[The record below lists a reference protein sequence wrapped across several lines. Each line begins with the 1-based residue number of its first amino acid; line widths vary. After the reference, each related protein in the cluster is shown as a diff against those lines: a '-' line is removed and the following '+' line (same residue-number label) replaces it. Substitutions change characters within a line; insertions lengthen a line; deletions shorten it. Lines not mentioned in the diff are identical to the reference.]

1 MTMNEAYPDIPF
13 NEDFERDYESEIVP
27 QDMPMHAHKEED
39 KGSGDKKPSRAP
51 HNLEAEQGL
60 IGALLL
66 DNRVLERISDLIKPV
81 HFYAGAHGRIY
92 EAIQTIVE
100 RGQAATPVTLK
111 GYFEKDQELDS
122 VGGAEYLADLA
133 STVMSL
139 TNTESYAQT
148 IYDLYLRRELIGVGS
163 DIIEDAHAF
172 NIDQETTDTIE
183 KAEAQLFKLAESGES
198 KGGFVTLRDSV
209 VTAIEIAEKAY
220 NTQGQVTGATTGLV
234 DMDKKLG
241 GLHPSDLLILAARPS
256 MGKTALAVNVA
267 FNAAKAFAESGGKE
281 GAVTAFFSLEM
292 SHDQLTT
299 RILADQASISGDAI
313 RKGNLNQDQFRDFA
327 QAAHALSQI
336 PLYIDDTPALS
347 ISAVRTRSRRLKRQ
361 HGLGLIVVDYLQL
374 LRGTG
379 SKQSES
385 NRVQEVSE
393 ITRGLKALAKEL
405 EVPVLAL
412 SQLSR
417 TVESRDDKRPM
428 LSDLRESGSIEQ
440 DADAVMF
447 IYREEYYL
455 SREEPSQKTS
465 ESVEKFNERY
475 ETWSRRLQDMA
486 NIAEVIVAKQR
497 HGPIGPVRLQFDS
510 NYTRFSDLAQNYEEE
525 QY

>member
-1 MTMNEAYPDIPF
+1 MSIQIETVNDNGLET
-13 NEDFERDYESEIVP
+13 VTK
-27 QDMPMHAHKEED
+27 Q
-39 KGSGDKKPSRAP
+39 AP

-66 DNRVLERISDLIKPV
+66 DNRVLEKVADLLRPI

-92 EAIQTIVE
+92 DAIQTLVE

-111 GYFEKDQELDS
+111 GYFEKDQDLDS
-122 VGGAEYLADLA
+122 VGGVEYLADLA
-133 STVMSL
+133 GTVASL
-139 TNTESYAQT
+139 NNTVSYAQT
-148 IYDLYLRRELIGVGS
+148 IYDLYLRRELINVGS
-163 DIIEDAHAF
+163 DIIEDAAGF
-172 NIDQETTDTIE
+172 DIGQETTDTIE
-183 KAEAQLFKLAESGES
+183 KAEAELFKLAESGET

-220 NTQGQVTGATTGLV
+220 NTKGQVTGATTGLV
-234 DMDKKLG
+234 EMDKKLG

-267 FNAAKAFAESGGKE
+267 FNSAKAYADSGGEE

-299 RILADQASISGDAI
+299 RILADQASISGDSI
-313 RKGNLNQDQFRDFA
+313 RKGQLSQDQFRDFA
-327 QAAHALSQI
+327 QAAHALSKI

-347 ISAVRTRSRRLKRQ
+347 IAAVRTRSRRLKRQ
-361 HGLGLIVVDYLQL
+361 NGLGLIVIDYLQL
-374 LRGTG
+374 LRGSG
-379 SKQSES
+379 SKQSET
-385 NRVQEVSE
+385 NRVNEVSE

-417 TVESRDDKRPM
+417 GVESRDDKRPM

-455 SREEPSQKTS
+455 SREEPSQKIS
-465 ESVEKFNERY
+465 ENVEKFNERY
-475 ETWSRRLQDMA
+475 ESWSRRLQDMA

-497 HGPIGPVRLQFDS
+497 HGPIGPVKLQFDA
-510 NYTRFSDLAQNYEEE
+510 NYTRFSDLAQNYDDDDDRD
-525 QY
+525 

>member
-1 MTMNEAYPDIPF
+1 MNTNVIEKIKEDMAQEA
-13 NEDFERDYESEIVP
+13 VP
-27 QDMPMHAHKEED
+27 IEVKL
-39 KGSGDKKPSRAP
+39 P

-66 DNRVLERISDLIKPV
+66 DNKVLERVSDMLKPM

-92 EAIQTIVE
+92 DAINILVE

-111 GYFEKDQELDS
+111 GYFEKDQDLDS
-122 VGGAEYLADLA
+122 VGGVEYLADLA
-133 STVMSL
+133 GTVVSL
-139 TNTESYAQT
+139 TNAESYAHT
-148 IYDLYLRRELIGVGS
+148 IYDLFLRRELINVGS
-163 DIIEDAHAF
+163 DIVEDARGF
-172 NIDQETTDTIE
+172 NIEQETSETIE

-198 KGGFVTLRDSV
+198 KGGFVTLKDSV

-220 NTQGQVTGATTGLV
+220 NTQGRVTGATTGLI

-256 MGKTALAVNVA
+256 MGKTALAVNIA
-267 FNAAKAFAESGGKE
+267 FNTAKVFAETGGKE
-281 GAVTAFFSLEM
+281 GAITAFFSLEM

-299 RILADQASISGDAI
+299 RILADQANISGDSI
-313 RKGNLNQDQFRDFA
+313 RKGHLSQDQFRDFA
-327 QAAHALSQI
+327 QAAHQLSQI

-361 HGLGLIVVDYLQL
+361 HGLGLIVIDYLQL
-374 LRGTG
+374 LRGSG
-379 SKQSES
+379 SKQSEA

-417 TVESRDDKRPM
+417 GVESRDDKRPM

-440 DADAVMF
+440 DSDAVMF

-455 SREEPSQKTS
+455 SREEPSQKIS

-475 ETWSRRLQDMA
+475 ETWSRRIQEMA

-497 HGPIGPVRLQFDS
+497 HGPIGPIKLQFDA
-510 NYTRFSDLAQNYEEE
+510 NYTRFSDLAQNFDDKQNEY
-525 QY
+525 

>member
-1 MTMNEAYPDIPF
+1 MNAVIEKISDDMSSVDVGE
-13 NEDFERDYESEIVP
+13 NRGESRGE
-27 QDMPMHAHKEED
+27 
-39 KGSGDKKPSRAP
+39 SRAP

-66 DNRVLERISDLIKPV
+66 DNKVLERVSDLLRPI
-81 HFYAGAHGRIY
+81 HFYAPAHGRIY
-92 EAIQTIVE
+92 EAIQVIVE

-111 GYFEKDQELDS
+111 GYFEKDQDLDS
-122 VGGAEYLADLA
+122 VGGVEYLADLA
-133 STVMSL
+133 GAVVSL

-163 DIIEDAHAF
+163 DIIQDAHAF
-172 NIDQETTDTIE
+172 SIEQETTDTIE
-183 KAEAQLFKLAESGES
+183 KAEAELFKLAESGET

-209 VTAIEIAEKAY
+209 TTAIEIAEKAF
-220 NTQGQVTGATTGLV
+220 NTQGQVTGATTGLI

-256 MGKTALAVNVA
+256 MGKTALAVNIA
-267 FNAAKAFAESGGKE
+267 FNAAKAYAETGGKE

-299 RILADQASISGDAI
+299 RILADQATISGDDI
-313 RKGNLNQDQFRDFA
+313 RKGQLSQDQFRDFA
-327 QAAHALSQI
+327 QAAHALSKI
-336 PLYIDDTPALS
+336 PLYIDDTAALS
-347 ISAVRTRSRRLKRQ
+347 ISAVRTRARRLKRQ

-379 SKQSES
+379 SKQSET
-385 NRVQEVSE
+385 NRVNEVSE

-405 EVPVLAL
+405 EVPVIAL

-417 TVESRDDKRPM
+417 SVESRDDKRPM

-440 DADAVMF
+440 DADCVMTIDF
-447 IYREEYYL
+447 
-455 SREEPSQKTS
+455 
-465 ESVEKFNERY
+465 V
-475 ETWSRRLQDMA
+475 
-486 NIAEVIVAKQR
+486 NI
-497 HGPIGPVRLQFDS
+497 
-510 NYTRFSDLAQNYEEE
+510 
-525 QY
+525 

>member
-1 MTMNEAYPDIPF
+1 MNNIAHMTQDSVEMVSTET
-13 NEDFERDYESEIVP
+13 SP
-27 QDMPMHAHKEED
+27 QTHL
-39 KGSGDKKPSRAP
+39 P

-66 DNRVLERISDLIKPV
+66 DNKVLERVADLLKPV
-81 HFYAGAHGRIY
+81 HFYAGAHTRIY
-92 EAIQTIVE
+92 EAIHVLVE

-111 GYFEKDQELDS
+111 GYFEKDQDLNS
-122 VGGAEYLADLA
+122 VGGVEYLADLA
-133 STVMSL
+133 GSVVSL
-139 TNTESYAQT
+139 TNAESYAHT
-148 IYDLYLRRELIGVGS
+148 IYDLYLRRELVSVGS
-163 DIIEDAHAF
+163 DIIEDARGF
-172 NIDQETTDTIE
+172 SIDQETTETIE
-183 KAEAQLFKLAESGES
+183 KAEAELFKLAESGES

-234 DMDKKLG
+234 DIDKKLG

-256 MGKTALAVNVA
+256 MGKTALAVNIA
-267 FNAAKAFAESGGKE
+267 FNASKRYAESGGKE

-299 RILADQASISGDAI
+299 RILADQASISGDSI
-313 RKGNLNQDQFRDFA
+313 RKGHLTQDQFRDFA

-347 ISAVRTRSRRLKRQ
+347 IAAVRTRSRRLKRQ

-374 LRGTG
+374 LRGSG
-379 SKQSES
+379 SKQSET
-385 NRVQEVSE
+385 NRVNEVSE

-405 EVPVLAL
+405 QVPVLAL

-417 TVESRDDKRPM
+417 GVESRDDKRPM

-440 DADAVMF
+440 DSDVVMF

-465 ESVEKFNERY
+465 ESAEKFNERY
-475 ETWSRRLQDMA
+475 ETWSRRIQDMA
-486 NIAEVIVAKQR
+486 NLAEVIVAKQR
-497 HGPIGPVRLQFDS
+497 HGPIGPIKLQFDA
-510 NYTRFSDLAQNYEEE
+510 NYTRFSDLAQSYD
-525 QY
+525 QDH

>member
-1 MTMNEAYPDIPF
+1 MSIQIETVNDNGLET
-13 NEDFERDYESEIVP
+13 VTK
-27 QDMPMHAHKEED
+27 Q
-39 KGSGDKKPSRAP
+39 AP

-66 DNRVLERISDLIKPV
+66 DNRVLEKVADLLRPI

-92 EAIQTIVE
+92 DAIQTLVE

-111 GYFEKDQELDS
+111 GYFEKDQDLDS
-122 VGGAEYLADLA
+122 VGGVEYLADLA
-133 STVMSL
+133 GTVASL
-139 TNTESYAQT
+139 NNTLSYAQT
-148 IYDLYLRRELIGVGS
+148 IYDLYLRRELINVGS
-163 DIIEDAHAF
+163 DIIEDAAGF
-172 NIDQETTDTIE
+172 DIGQETTDTIE
-183 KAEAQLFKLAESGES
+183 KAEAELFKLAESGET

-220 NTQGQVTGATTGLV
+220 NTKGQVTGATTGLIE
-234 DMDKKLG
+234 MDKKLG

-267 FNAAKAFAESGGKE
+267 FNSAKAYADSGGEE

-299 RILADQASISGDAI
+299 RILADQASISGDSI
-313 RKGNLNQDQFRDFA
+313 RKGQLSQDQFRDFA
-327 QAAHALSQI
+327 QAAHALSKI

-347 ISAVRTRSRRLKRQ
+347 IAAVRTRSRRLKRQ
-361 HGLGLIVVDYLQL
+361 NGLGLIVIDYLQL
-374 LRGTG
+374 LRGSG
-379 SKQSES
+379 SKQSET
-385 NRVQEVSE
+385 NRVNEVSE

-417 TVESRDDKRPM
+417 GVESRDDKRPM

-455 SREEPSQKTS
+455 SREEPSQKVS
-465 ESVEKFNERY
+465 ENVEKFNERY

-497 HGPIGPVRLQFDS
+497 HGPIGPVKLQFDA
-510 NYTRFSDLAQNYEEE
+510 NYTRFSDLAQNYDDDDDRD
-525 QY
+525 

>member
-1 MTMNEAYPDIPF
+1 MNTNVIEKIKEDMAQEA
-13 NEDFERDYESEIVP
+13 VP
-27 QDMPMHAHKEED
+27 TEVKL
-39 KGSGDKKPSRAP
+39 P

-66 DNRVLERISDLIKPV
+66 DNKVLERVSDMLKPM

-92 EAIQTIVE
+92 DAVNILVE

-111 GYFEKDQELDS
+111 GYFEKDQDLDS
-122 VGGAEYLADLA
+122 VGGVEYLADLA
-133 STVMSL
+133 GTVVSL
-139 TNTESYAQT
+139 TNAESYAHT
-148 IYDLYLRRELIGVGS
+148 IYDLFLRRELINVGS
-163 DIIEDAHAF
+163 DIVEDARGF
-172 NIDQETTDTIE
+172 NIEQETTETIE
-183 KAEAQLFKLAESGES
+183 KAEAELFKLAESGES
-198 KGGFVTLRDSV
+198 KGGFVTLKDSV

-220 NTQGQVTGATTGLV
+220 NTQGRVTGATTGLV

-267 FNAAKAFAESGGKE
+267 FNTAKIFAETGGKE
-281 GAVTAFFSLEM
+281 GAITAFFSLEM

-299 RILADQASISGDAI
+299 RILADQANISGDSI
-313 RKGNLNQDQFRDFA
+313 RKGHLSQDQFRDFA
-327 QAAHALSQI
+327 QAAHQLSQI

-361 HGLGLIVVDYLQL
+361 HGLGLIVIDYLQL
-374 LRGTG
+374 LRGSG
-379 SKQSES
+379 SKQSEA

-417 TVESRDDKRPM
+417 GVESRDDKRPM

-440 DADAVMF
+440 DSDAVMF

-455 SREEPSQKTS
+455 SREEPSQKIS

-475 ETWSRRLQDMA
+475 ETWSRRIQEMA

-497 HGPIGPVRLQFDS
+497 HGPIGPIKLQFDA
-510 NYTRFSDLAQNYEEE
+510 NYTRFSDLAQNFDE
-525 QY
+525 QEH

>member
-1 MTMNEAYPDIPF
+1 MSIQIETVNDNGHET
-13 NEDFERDYESEIVP
+13 SSK
-27 QDMPMHAHKEED
+27 Q
-39 KGSGDKKPSRAP
+39 AP

-66 DNRVLERISDLIKPV
+66 DNRVLEKVADLLRPN

-92 EAIQTIVE
+92 DAIQTLVE

-111 GYFEKDQELDS
+111 GYFEKDQDLDS
-122 VGGAEYLADLA
+122 VGGVEYLADLA
-133 STVMSL
+133 GTVASL
-139 TNTESYAQT
+139 NNTQSYAQT
-148 IYDLYLRRELIGVGS
+148 IYDLYLRRELINVGS
-163 DIIEDAHAF
+163 DIIEDAASF
-172 NIDQETTDTIE
+172 SIDQETTDTIE
-183 KAEAQLFKLAESGES
+183 KAEAELFKLAESGET

-209 VTAIEIAEKAY
+209 VTAIEVAEKAY
-220 NTQGQVTGATTGLV
+220 NTKGQVTGATTGLV
-234 DMDKKLG
+234 EMDKKLG

-256 MGKTALAVNVA
+256 MGKTALAVNIA
-267 FNAAKAFAESGGKE
+267 FNAAKAYAESGGEE

-299 RILADQASISGDAI
+299 RILADQASISGDDI
-313 RKGNLNQDQFRDFA
+313 RKGQLSQDQFRDFA
-327 QAAHALSQI
+327 QAAHALSKI

-347 ISAVRTRSRRLKRQ
+347 IAAVRTRSRRLKRQ
-361 HGLGLIVVDYLQL
+361 NGLGLIVIDYLQL
-374 LRGTG
+374 LRGSG
-379 SKQSES
+379 SKQSET
-385 NRVQEVSE
+385 NRVNEVSE

-417 TVESRDDKRPM
+417 GVESRDDKRPM

-440 DADAVMF
+440 DSDAVMF

-455 SREEPSQKTS
+455 SREEPSQKIS
-465 ESVEKFNERY
+465 ENVEKFNERY

-497 HGPIGPVRLQFDS
+497 HGPIGPIKLQFDA
-510 NYTRFSDLAQNYEEE
+510 NYTRFSDLAQNYDDDKD
-525 QY
+525 